1 MESQGGEVL
10 DAGKGPSFDI
20 HHETKPLPLN
30 ALVAGS
36 HTMGITTNPSYCRYQ
51 SQEKSYTNI
60 MKNTIRE
67 GGSTALWTA
76 DTVDTVDTVDM
87 AYTVDTVYSIETA
100 LHC

>member
-36 HTMGITTNPSYCRYQ
+36 TQWELQPTPVIVDVVANVQIQLM
-51 SQEKSYTNI
+51 YTL
-60 MKNTIRE
+60 T
-67 GGSTALWTA
+67 S
-76 DTVDTVDTVDM
+76 
-87 AYTVDTVYSIETA
+87 
-100 LHC
+100 